1 MTPIR
6 GIIIAGFFIIIMTG
20 SVFGGSPPDDKQREY
35 MSITP
40 SAPPDRYKKQPVVNP
55 ETGAIEMTPVI
66 SETARAQKGDFKSK
80 DKDELKREKEERIK

>member
-1 MTPIR
+1 MR

-20 SVFGGSPPDDKQREY
+20 SVFGGAPPDDKNREY

-40 SAPPDRYKKQPVVNP
+40 SAPPDRYKKEAKVNP

-66 SETARAQKGDFKSK
+66 SPTAK
-80 DKDELKREKEERIK
+80 L